1 MKSAT
6 IFPFGRRTTREQNTL
21 DEVNMPTSAMPTANN
36 IATWI
41 DKYFHTHRI
50 RTAEVLSGP
59 KRETW
64 FSAETYVALC
74 GEISPHPENPD
85 LPNFSCWG
93 ELEFATVFA
102 SLERG
107 CPSVGAPK
115 RKPDIVC
122 YNVSEGIEAVEAVIE
137 IKLVRNDENANACLA
152 ELKEQLSNAALL
164 FPYANIL
171 GIVFFAMAP
180 YKTPGTFN
188 TASKRLKQGIERIFP
203 EQDGFTVVS
212 EFKVHPIFDAVPT
225 RFHFPQ
231 MSASLSLA
239 VLQFRSGVAS
249 PI

>member
-1 MKSAT
+1 
-6 IFPFGRRTTREQNTL
+6 
-21 DEVNMPTSAMPTANN
+21 MPTSAMPTAGN

-41 DKYFHTHRI
+41 EKYFRAHRT

-64 FSAETYVALC
+64 FGAETYVALC
-74 GEISPHPENPD
+74 GEISPHPDNPD

-93 ELEFATVFA
+93 ELEFATVLA
-102 SLERG
+102 SLKLAR
-107 CPSVGAPK
+107 PSVGAPK

-122 YNVSEGIEAVEAVIE
+122 YNVLEGIEAVEAVIE
-137 IKLVRNDENANACLA
+137 IKLVKNDENANSCLA
-152 ELKEQLSNAALL
+152 ELKDQLSNAALF

-180 YKTPGTFN
+180 YMTPGTFN
-188 TASKRLKQGIERIFP
+188 TASERLRQGIERFFP
-203 EQDGFTVVS
+203 EQDGFTIVP
-212 EFKVHPIFDAVPT
+212 EFKLRPIFGAVPT

-239 VLQFRSGVAS
+239 VLQFRGGVAS
-249 PI
+249 SI